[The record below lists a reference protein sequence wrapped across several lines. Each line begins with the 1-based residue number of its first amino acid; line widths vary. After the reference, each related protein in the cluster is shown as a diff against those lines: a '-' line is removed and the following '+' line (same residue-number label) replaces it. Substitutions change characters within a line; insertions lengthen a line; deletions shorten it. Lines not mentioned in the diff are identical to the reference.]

1 MADQANLLH
10 AQAEALIEQINPD
23 AFKLDTMAKT
33 DDKKMLLALQ
43 CIVRAQQTTYVY
55 VEVGSYMGGTLVP
68 HLMDTRCRRV
78 VSIDKRPGAQA
89 DERGGTMSYFHA
101 STALMLERL
110 AANLPASALTKL
122 ETHDCDAADL
132 PETARTPKFDL
143 AFIDG
148 EHTNRA
154 AFQDFLSLL
163 PSAQPN
169 CIIAFHDANLVT
181 DAILNVQ
188 SLLRHQGIAHES
200 RFLPEVVFALFLG
213 SYTSCAPAFDRF
225 ALDPETFLQNS
236 KQQLWGEISRLH
248 ARAA

>member
-1 MADQANLLH
+1 
-10 AQAEALIEQINPD
+10 
-23 AFKLDTMAKT
+23 MAKE

-43 CIVRAQQTTYVY
+43 SMVRSQQNPYVY

-68 HLMDTRCRRV
+68 HLMDTRCHRV
-78 VSIDKRPGAQA
+78 VSIDKRPGRQA

-110 AANLPASALTKL
+110 AQNLPSSALSKL

-132 PETARTPKFDL
+132 PETARMIKFDL

-163 PSAQPN
+163 PFAQLD

-188 SLLRHQGIAHES
+188 SLLRHQGVIHES

-213 SYTSCAPAFDRF
+213 RYTRFASTFDRF